1 MTLVD
6 GVRGGGIPSRIVSE
20 QRKPAKPA
28 QQPEQ
33 PGPVRPPVPVQV
45 AFWIWVASAVLS
57 LVSAVL
63 TPREKGEIINALTTA
78 KPQGIT
84 PAQYEQ
90 YANTLIIVSIV
101 TLVLFAAL
109 YVFFAYKVRAG
120 KNWAR
125 MTLTVLMVIGVAYDA
140 YTGTLLSSGIG
151 LLISA
156 VAVILVYFPS
166 ASAFFAAHKRLR

>member
-1 MTLVD
+1 VD
-6 GVRGGGIPSRIVSE
+6 SAISGGIPSRIVSK
-20 QRKPAKPA
+20 QGQPAEE
-28 QQPEQ
+28 PEQ
-33 PGPVRPPVPVQV
+33 PRESRPPVPVQV

-57 LVSAVL
+57 VVSAVL
-63 TPREKGEIINALTTA
+63 TPRQKGDIINALNNS
-78 KPQGIT
+78 KPQGL
-84 PAQYEQ
+84 PPSQYQQ
-90 YANTLIIVSIV
+90 YANTLITVSVV

-109 YVFFAYKVRAG
+109 YLFFAYKVRAG
-120 KNWAR
+120 RNWAR

-166 ASAFFAAHKRLR
+166 ASAYFAANKRLR

>member
-1 MTLVD
+1 LTLVD
-6 GVRGGGIPSRIVSE
+6 RVSGGGIPSPIVSE
-20 QRKPAKPA
+20 QLKP
-28 QQPEQ
+28 ESERL
-33 PGPVRPPVPVQV
+33 RPPVPVRV
-45 AFWIWVASAVLS
+45 AFWIWVVSAVLS

-166 ASAFFAAHKRLR
+166 ASAFFAARKRLR